1 MSEEIKEI
9 TPKKSHGK
17 LKAFIVG
24 VIATLGIGT
33 VHSVKVAEKEK
44 QAKEWKAINADADSI
59 FIDTDNSKF
68 YAEKKLSEKDKQEIK
83 KLQAVKDSL
92 LEKRAE
98 IIKQAGKDFTK
109 ALNNRDVNAMKK
121 AIENKAEN
129 INTPNK
135 KGQTP
140 LMQLLEDVGS
150 SKSYIC
156 ARALIPYADLGAKD
170 NDGATVEDYAA
181 TIKTLKGQV
190 IQREINSEKQAR
202 AKRAEKERRE
212 REDRIFNSND
222 GFDESKPAFKYTK
235 ITKTETGY
243 DEIEYRSDG
252 GMTTFS
258 VKTSP
263 EEADK
268 KIKEFNT
275 LNSVSKI
282 DNAINGINLEIQ
294 GIDEKTYI
302 ATANEKNWDVRYGK
316 YGVRKDIQG
325 TGIWSFVNK
334 SSVTGK
340 VMDFFEKHLE

>member
-1 MSEEIKEI
+1 MSEETKEI

-33 VHSVKVAEKEK
+33 VHSVKVAEEEK
-44 QAKEWKAINADADSI
+44 QAKEWKAINVDADSI

-202 AKRAEKERRE
+202 AKRAGEAQRDYEYSTFYGEK
-212 REDRIFNSND
+212 
-222 GFDESKPAFKYTK
+222 KPVFEYTK

-243 DEIEYRSDG
+243 DEVKYHSDG
-252 GMTTFS
+252 EVETFS
-258 VKTSP
+258 VKASP

-275 LNSVSKI
+275 LNSVPKI

-302 ATANEKNWDVRYGK
+302 AVANEKDWDVKYGK
-316 YGVRKDIQG
+316 YGVRKDIHG
-325 TGIWSFVNK
+325 SGIWSFVDR

-340 VMDFFEKHLE
+340 VMDFFEKHLR

>member
-1 MSEEIKEI
+1 M
-9 TPKKSHGK
+9 
-17 LKAFIVG
+17 
-24 VIATLGIGT
+24 
-33 VHSVKVAEKEK
+33 
-44 QAKEWKAINADADSI
+44 
-59 FIDTDNSKF
+59 
-68 YAEKKLSEKDKQEIK
+68 
-83 KLQAVKDSL
+83 QAVKDSL

-202 AKRAEKERRE
+202 AKRAGEAKRDYEYSTFALSTGNYGEK
-212 REDRIFNSND
+212 
-222 GFDESKPAFKYTK
+222 KPVFEYTK

-243 DEIEYRSDG
+243 DEVKYHSDG
-252 GMTTFS
+252 GMTTLS
-258 VKTSP
+258 VKASP

-275 LNSVSKI
+275 LNSVPKI

-302 ATANEKNWDVRYGK
+302 AVANEKDWDVKYGK
-316 YGVRKDIQG
+316 YGVRKDIHG
-325 TGIWSFVNK
+325 SGIWSFVDR

-340 VMDFFEKHLE
+340 VMDFFEKHLR